1 MSDGPAAGRVFGI
14 DLGTTY
20 SAIAYL
26 DETGRPTICR
36 NSDNMETTPSVVH
49 FETPDNVVVGQL
61 AKASA
66 VIDPDN
72 VVSLIKRRMGE
83 DFPQTFHG
91 KDQTPESISSFI
103 LRALVSDAANQTGD
117 PVDKVVITVPA
128 YFGAKQKDATLKAGL
143 IAGLEVIGVV
153 PEPVAAA
160 LYYGTTAGSGDRTV
174 LVYDLGGG
182 TFDTTVIK
190 VGAEEITVV
199 VTDGATDL
207 GGADWDAQ
215 LSALL
220 LERFSAAA
228 DVSGS
233 PEDDPEFM
241 QKLAHEAESLKKAL
255 SKSKGRPVNL
265 QFEGASARVEVS
277 RADFEA
283 RTVSLLDRSIEIVRR
298 TLAKLEEKA
307 PGTTIDE
314 VLLVGGST
322 HMPVVAERL
331 VAEFGWSPRLQDPDL
346 AVAKGAAV
354 YALTRVMWRMQQD
367 ALEQASTPEEG
378 AAEAAKVVK
387 EVARQFG
394 MSETVAVEMAK
405 RKPTSVLSKAF
416 GVRMQRSPTDTTE
429 YVKHLAFADDA
440 LPTGARTVTGHT
452 VFPDQTSVEIALYEQ
467 AGTVASE
474 DLSANHPLSDGAGVI
489 DKIPPQTP
497 AEFAQAPRSI
507 DIVMEINE
515 DGLLELSAKE
525 LSTGHDLQI
534 SVKVGLSAEAV
545 DEAKLASSK
554 ITVSN

>member
-1 MSDGPAAGRVFGI
+1 MSDGSAAGRVFGI

-20 SAIAYL
+20 SAIAHL
-26 DETGRPTICR
+26 DETGRPTVCR

-61 AKASA
+61 AKDSA
-66 VIDPDN
+66 VLDPDN
-72 VVSLIKRRMGE
+72 VVSLIKRQMGE
-83 DFPQTFHG
+83 DFPQSFHG
-91 KDQTPESISSFI
+91 ADQTPESISSFI
-103 LRALVSDAANQTGD
+103 LRALAADAENQTGA

-143 IAGLEVIGVV
+143 IAGLDVIGVV

-160 LYYGTTAGSGDRTV
+160 LYYGTTAGSDDRTV

-190 VGAEEITVV
+190 VGAEEITVL

-220 LERFSAAA
+220 LERFTATA
-228 DVSGS
+228 DVPGS

-241 QKLAHEAESLKKAL
+241 QKLAGEAEGLKKAL
-255 SKSKGRPVNL
+255 SKRESRPVSL
-265 QFEGASARVEVS
+265 AFGGAAARIEVS

-283 RTVSLLDRSIEIVRR
+283 RTVNLLDRSIEIVRR
-298 TLAKLEEKA
+298 TLAKLEDKV
-307 PGTTIDE
+307 PGTKIDE

-331 VAEFGWSPRLQDPDL
+331 VAEFGWSPKLQDPDL

-354 YALTRVMWRMQQD
+354 FALSRVMWRMQQD
-367 ALEQASTPEEG
+367 ALEQAGSQAEG
-378 AAEAAKVVK
+378 AAAAAKVVQ

-394 MSETVAVEMAK
+394 MSETVAVELAK

-416 GVRMQRSPTDTTE
+416 GVRVQRSAADTTE

-440 LPTGARTVTGHT
+440 LPTGPRTMTGHT
-452 VFPDQTSVEIALYEQ
+452 LYPEQTSVEIALYEQ

-474 DLSANHPLSDGAGVI
+474 DLSANNPLTDGAGVI
-489 DKIPPQTP
+489 QDIPPQTP
-497 AEFAQAPRSI
+497 AEFAIAPRAV
-507 DIVMEINE
+507 DIVMEIND
-515 DGLLELSAKE
+515 DGLLELSATE
-525 LSTGHDLQI
+525 RSTGQELQI
-534 SVKVGLSAEAV
+534 AVKVGLSAEAV
-545 DEAKLASSK
+545 DQAKAASSK
-554 ITVSN
+554 ISVSN